1 MTHVPSMRT
10 FQAGLI
16 ALAEVTSVRDPE
28 NQSRIEIK
36 LLTQTGFADQNA
48 TVWANV
54 AVPFAADR
62 NGAFLIP
69 DVGSQV
75 VVGFLDSDP
84 RYPVVLGA
92 IWHGGAQA
100 PETTGDTVDCWSFTG
115 KAGTRIAIEEKTT
128 GRPTIK
134 LSTPGGVRATLT
146 DMGNR
151 LTCTAGGSTVTLS
164 PSGVKIETGGLVEV
178 QASMMKLSAGMVSV
192 EAGLSTFSG
201 VLMCDT
207 LISTTVV
214 ASTYTPG
221 AGNVW

>member
-1 MTHVPSMRT
+1 MTHMPSMRT

-28 NQSRIEIK
+28 NQSRIEVK
-36 LLTQTGFADQNA
+36 LLTQTGFTDQNA
-48 TVWANV
+48 TVWAHV

-100 PETTGDTVDCWSFTG
+100 PETIGDTVDRWSFTG
-115 KAGTRIAIEEKTT
+115 KAGTRIAIEEKSS
-128 GRPTIK
+128 GQPTIK
-134 LSTPGGVRATLT
+134 LSTPGGVKATLT
-146 DMGNR
+146 DMGST
-151 LTCTAGGSTVTLS
+151 LTCTAAGSTITLS
-164 PSGVKIETGGLVEV
+164 PSGVKIETGGIVEV
-178 QASMMKLSAGMVSV
+178 KGCMMTVSAGMVTV
-192 EAGLSTFSG
+192 DAGLSSFSG

-207 LISTTVV
+207 LISSTVI